1 MRPLPTERSLPVSLQ
16 EERNMLKHLR
26 LKRPLVFLDA
36 ESTGVNPQSDRVVE
50 IALLGSVCLS
60 LAVRPIAPR

>member
-1 MRPLPTERSLPVSLQ
+1 
-16 EERNMLKHLR
+16 MLKHLR